1 MNDSFILT
9 FVGGA
14 YAKTSESL
22 FICFNDDTRFENDE
36 TFYVMKCVTLRT
48 SL

>member
-1 MNDSFILT
+1 MNDSFILA

-14 YAKTSESL
+14 YAMTSIS
-22 FICFNDDTRFENDE
+22 DDTRFENDE